1 MQFKNSELRM
11 YTVYVQKNF
20 QTMANNQE
28 QMEIQVKEFLEKI
41 AKDDILEMNSSE
53 KLESIL
59 FSENWG
65 EILPLKVNE
74 DITESN
80 CMLSHSF

>member
-1 MQFKNSELRM
+1 
-11 YTVYVQKNF
+11 
-20 QTMANNQE
+20 MANNQE

-65 EILPLKVNE
+65 KISPLKVNE
-74 DITESN
+74 N
-80 CMLSHSF
+80 